1 MSVPMR
7 KMSPLELPNKMLPIV
22 HTYKPRYSGGR
33 TISRYVS
40 YVERNVSKRAY
51 DFTLTTSYLSK
62 NVSQSEITTRGNF
75 KHRSCI
81 YVLYIRT
88 ESAEITLRI
97 FT

>member
-1 MSVPMR
+1 MR
-7 KMSPLELPNKMLPIV
+7 KMSILELPNKMLLIV
-22 HTYKPRYSGGR
+22 HTYIQATLLWGK
-33 TISRYVS
+33 
-40 YVERNVSKRAY
+40 ESKRAY

-62 NVSQSEITTRGNF
+62 NVSQSEIATRGNF

-88 ESAEITLRI
+88 QSAEITLRI